1 MTLTPYGCGMLYL
14 KVWYVCVSVIVI
26 YLLLYGTVAVK
37 FSNAECASH
46 YVEQH
51 PRERGRRVG
60 VCDLRPAIQYAVKDE
75 YESAV
80 HSQLSSSSCGDL
92 LEHRIRTGI
101 SSY

>member
-1 MTLTPYGCGMLYL
+1 MTLTPNSSGMLYL
-14 KVWYVCVSVIVI
+14 KVWYFCVSVIVM

-46 YVEQH
+46 CVEQH
-51 PRERGRRVG
+51 SRERGRRVG

-75 YESAV
+75 YERALR
-80 HSQLSSSSCGDL
+80 SQLSSSSCGDL
-92 LEHRIRTGI
+92 LEHRIRTGK